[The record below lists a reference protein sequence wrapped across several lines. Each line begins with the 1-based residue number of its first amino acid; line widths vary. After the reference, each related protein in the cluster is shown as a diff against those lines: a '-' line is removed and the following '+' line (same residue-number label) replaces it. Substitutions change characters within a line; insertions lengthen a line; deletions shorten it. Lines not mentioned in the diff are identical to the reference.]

1 MSEDLQLLRRYA
13 ARGPDAEAAF
23 AALVHR
29 HVDLVYAV
37 ARRTVGSPAQAEEV
51 TQSVFLDLARQA
63 GGLSPETPL
72 VAWLHLVSR
81 RTAVDAVRRE
91 KRRQARETAA
101 AELAAGDERN
111 ESRAGWSA
119 IEPLLDEAV
128 ESLPPADRTAILL
141 RFFQNKSLREVGA
154 ALGTSDDAAQKRVS
168 RALENLRTFL
178 TRRGITVTAAGLAA
192 DLSAA
197 ALPTAPVALA
207 SGIAASV
214 AATTATIG
222 QAVAGAASA
231 TAAGLLPNSLAALA
245 AAGVLGV
252 AAYESNLWQLRE
264 AELDVT
270 RRELAVRTAELH
282 RLGTEQ
288 EAVATALRQARDR
301 QATLT
306 RLTGDDPAVAA
317 AIEAWLQRRERL
329 RQVVATRPEFD
340 LPELAVLTED
350 DWFEAARELA
360 HDDEAKLAEAMRTLQ
375 TKARNTLAGQVG
387 RTLMRHVDAHGG
399 ALPATLADLAR
410 AAERGLTAELL
421 GLFELR
427 RQGSLHAFAADDWL
441 LAEPVARAHRLG
453 SRMYVARRGA
463 GTEDLSEIS
472 DAEMRRAVRAFAAAH
487 DGRLPVAAADLL
499 DHLTTPPLPA
509 TREALLAKPA
519 ADFRPE
525 RLRPLLSGP

>member
-1 MSEDLQLLRRYA
+1 
-13 ARGPDAEAAF
+13 
-23 AALVHR
+23 
-29 HVDLVYAV
+29 VDLVYAV
-37 ARRTVGSPAQAEEV
+37 ARRTVRSPAQAEEIA
-51 TQSVFLDLARQA
+51 QSVFLDLARQA
-63 GGLSPETPL
+63 GCLPDDTPL
-72 VAWLHLVSR
+72 VAWLHTVSR
-81 RTAVDAVRRE
+81 RTAVDVVRRE
-91 KRRQARETAA
+91 VRRQAREQAA
-101 AELAAGDERN
+101 AELAHAEAGDATA
-111 ESRAGWSA
+111 AGWSA
-119 IEPLLDEAV
+119 IEPLLDEALD
-128 ESLPPADRTAILL
+128 SLPPPDRTAVLL
-141 RFFQNKSLREVGA
+141 RFFQNKSLRDVGA

-168 RALENLRTFL
+168 RALEELRTFL

-231 TAAGLLPNSLAALA
+231 TAAGLLPKSLAALA

-252 AAYESNLWQLRE
+252 AAYETNLWQQRE
-264 AELDVT
+264 AELGVM
-270 RRELAVRTAELH
+270 RRERAVRTAELH

-301 QATLT
+301 HATLT
-306 RLTGDDPAVAA
+306 RLTEDDPAVAA

-329 RQVVATRPEFD
+329 RQIVATRPEFD

-350 DWFEAARELA
+350 DWLEAARELA
-360 HDDEAKLAEAMRTLQ
+360 FDDEAKLAEAMRTLH

-387 RTLMRHVDAHGG
+387 RALMRQVDAHGG
-399 ALPATLADLAR
+399 ALPATLADLVR
-410 AAERGLTAELL
+410 VAELGLTTELL

-427 RQGSLHAFAADDWL
+427 RQGSIHDFAADDWL
-441 LAEPVARAHRLG
+441 LAESVERAHRLG

-463 GTEDLSEIS
+463 GAEDLNEIS

-487 DGRLPVAAADLL
+487 EGRLPVAAADLM

-519 ADFRPE
+519 TDFQPA
-525 RLRPLLSGP
+525 RLRQLLSTP